1 MTTQTGSTIEHR
13 IGAHG
18 AVTLSVPAGGVTIQG
33 VDGDTVR
40 LSSPSGRDLHED
52 YRIETADGLL
62 ELRPRD
68 DLSRNFGIFSR
79 RRFDPIHAE
88 VPRDAVVR
96 LHTASGAVHVD
107 GLRGEQAY
115 RAVSGSIKL
124 TDASGDI
131 SLDHVSGDAKIRAT
145 GPVSLTARTVSGD
158 INASAPSFTKVQARM
173 MSGSIRVAGQLV
185 GEGPFA
191 IDSVSGDASLEL
203 DGPARIEGTAV
214 SGGVR
219 TDLPHRAGGRPGLR
233 TVEIGDG
240 GPRVSF
246 KTISGDLRVT
256 RRGRR
261 AVRGIARHRT
271 VGVRGPRTAG
281 TRPGESPAGS
291 PHRPRGGADRRDP
304 GVRAAGRDRRR
315 GGSFRCAR
323 PTDREPA
330 AQPGHALGPPCLTRS
345 TTSCASSPRAA

>member
-1 MTTQTGSTIEHR
+1 MTTQTNSTIEHR
-13 IGAHG
+13 IGAQG

-33 VDGDTVR
+33 IDGDTVR

-68 DLSRNFGIFSR
+68 DPSRNFGIFSR

-88 VPRDAVVR
+88 VPRGAVVR

-107 GLRGEQAY
+107 GLHGEQAY

-124 TDASGDI
+124 TDVSGEI
-131 SLDHVSGDAKIRAT
+131 TLDHVSGDAKVRGT

-158 INASAPSFTKVQARM
+158 VNASAPSFTKVQARM
-173 MSGSIRVAGQLV
+173 MSGSLRLAGRLV

-219 TDLPHRAGGRPGLR
+219 TDLPHRSGGRPGLR
-233 TVEIGDG
+233 TVDIGDG

-256 RRGRR
+256 
-261 AVRGIARHRT
+261 
-271 VGVRGPRTAG
+271 GPQ
-281 TRPGESPAGS
+281 
-291 PHRPRGGADRRDP
+291 
-304 GVRAAGRDRRR
+304 AA
-315 GGSFRCAR
+315 
-323 PTDREPA
+323 PTDEGDAPD
-330 AQPGHALGPPCLTRS
+330 G
-345 TTSCASSPRAA
+345 ASSATVSAEPGPGIERGDEPVAEGLASRRLAVLSDLEEGRIDVTQASERLAAIDAEEDRAEAPIAPTENRPLSPDMRWDHRA

>member
-1 MTTQTGSTIEHR
+1 MTTQTSSTIEHL

-40 LSSPSGRDLHED
+40 LSSPTGRDLHED
-52 YRIETADGLL
+52 YRIETADGLI

-88 VPRDAVVR
+88 VPRGAVVR

-107 GLRGEQAY
+107 GLSGEQSY

-131 SLDHVSGDAKIRAT
+131 TLDHVSGDAKVRGT
-145 GPVSLTARTVSGD
+145 GPVSLAARTVSGD
-158 INASAPSFTKVQARM
+158 VNASAPAFTKVQARM
-173 MSGSIRVAGQLV
+173 MSGSLRLAGRLV
-185 GEGPFA
+185 GDGPFA

-214 SGGVR
+214 SGAVR
-219 TDLPHRAGGRPGLR
+219 TDLPHRSGGRPGLR
-233 TVEIGDG
+233 TVEMGDG

-256 RRGRR
+256 GPQAPSAADLAVEEPVRYEPSAVTPPPGFGSDEPVEEGLSSRRLAVLTDLEEGRIDVTEASQRLAVIDAEEDRTDASRRPAENRPLSPDMRWDHR
-261 AVRGIARHRT
+261 A
-271 VGVRGPRTAG
+271 
-281 TRPGESPAGS
+281 
-291 PHRPRGGADRRDP
+291 
-304 GVRAAGRDRRR
+304 
-315 GGSFRCAR
+315 
-323 PTDREPA
+323 
-330 AQPGHALGPPCLTRS
+330 
-345 TTSCASSPRAA
+345 